1 MSTKDG
7 KAIVFLEQ
15 QPSRRP
21 SFLSCPV
28 YLVPF
33 VGGLAVDSSGQV
45 GDPDVGQRETV
56 LCGCCMCSTRNMYLL
71 TEVSQSQSVALM
83 YTLAPCPCCFLAV
96 GDNTWLSIFFFHCI
110 YSPAFQ

>member
-1 MSTKDG
+1 MYTKDG

-15 QPSRRP
+15 QQSLRP
-21 SFLSCPV
+21 SFLFCPV

-56 LCGCCMCSTRNMYLL
+56 LCGCCVCSIGT
-71 TEVSQSQSVALM
+71 
-83 YTLAPCPCCFLAV
+83 
-96 GDNTWLSIFFFHCI
+96 CI
-110 YSPAFQ
+110 Y